1 MRFPPLFA
9 ALVLLAACG
18 TSPPTQYFALEPVL
32 PHRPAQPVAG
42 PPLTVDAVH
51 LPPELDRLDI
61 VRRGPDDRI
70 QIGPNQRWAA
80 PLDEMARRVLAQDL
94 ADRLPRG
101 MLIAPDAPE
110 PPGRL
115 RGLVAIL
122 QEFDADAAGRI
133 VLDGE
138 WMVAERG
145 TTRPGSPRH
154 VHLEEAGGP
163 NQAAAMSRALG
174 RFADDIAAGLAAT
187 PDTAPNGARNTR
199 DQGQ

>member
-1 MRFPPLFA
+1 MRLPPLLAVSF
-9 ALVLLAACG
+9 LLTACG
-18 TSPPTQYFALEPVL
+18 TSPPTQYFALEPVP
-32 PHRPAQPVAG
+32 PHSPAQPVAG

-51 LPPELDRLDI
+51 LPPELDRLDM

-70 QIGPNQRWAA
+70 RMGANQRWAA
-80 PLDEMARRVLAQDL
+80 PLDEMTRRVLAQDL
-94 ADRLPRG
+94 AERLPRG

-115 RGLVAIL
+115 RGLVAML
-122 QEFDADAAGRI
+122 QEFDADAAGRV

-145 TTRPGSPRH
+145 TTRPGPPRH

-174 RFADDIAAGLAAT
+174 RFADDIAAGLAA
-187 PDTAPNGARNTR
+187 APNTR